1 MRHQHPTRE
10 TTMGRRQRQLD
21 LDLGDRRRWKELPE
35 QVRRSCVELLS
46 FLLAGIVEEERG
58 AEEEVS
64 DERR

>member
-1 MRHQHPTRE
+1 
-10 TTMGRRQRQLD
+10 MGRRQRQLD